1 MCVVVQSTVHCIIEF
16 ISLPCLVQ
24 AIFIIL
30 AYLCNVH
37 IHV

>member
-1 MCVVVQSTVHCIIEF
+1 MLYVVQGTVHCIIEF

-24 AIFIIL
+24 AIFIVL
-30 AYLCNVH
+30 ACLCDVH